1 MDHSVSCTTWYEF
14 LESGM
19 AQSTAQQCSFVIDV
33 VSQRGNTYTRM
44 KACNSL
50 LYIGRDCPVH
60 HRGFLLWEINYF
72 DSVCRWGGY
81 KVIWKTVIIVR
92 CCRIGLG
99 SLLRIQKGEMF
110 LHVTQGGWSRQ
121 SVPWP
126 GCVRYVLLWCGGPP
140 TLSISPGSQSHWN
153 LIFLCLSVKLGLS
166 VQALTMS
173 HCFNLTATNI
183 AQQPLNRKICL
194 GKILSLYQKKNS
206 SIWLI

>member
-33 VSQRGNTYTRM
+33 VTQRGKYLNREELPSEGLSCTSQGLFIM
-44 KACNSL
+44 GNK
-50 LYIGRDCPVH
+50 
-60 HRGFLLWEINYF
+60 LLWF
-72 DSVCRWGGY
+72 GLPLGGY